1 MTSVIFLDL
10 GKFMLYLEGQM
21 SHILIIYVIY
31 VFREVVKQ
39 NLIQSHVKEV
49 LANIMSI
56 FQQKQRE
63 IEIRLAKIK

>member
-39 NLIQSHVKEV
+39 NLIQSHVKERG
-49 LANIMSI
+49 LGKYHEHISTKTA
-56 FQQKQRE
+56 
-63 IEIRLAKIK
+63 